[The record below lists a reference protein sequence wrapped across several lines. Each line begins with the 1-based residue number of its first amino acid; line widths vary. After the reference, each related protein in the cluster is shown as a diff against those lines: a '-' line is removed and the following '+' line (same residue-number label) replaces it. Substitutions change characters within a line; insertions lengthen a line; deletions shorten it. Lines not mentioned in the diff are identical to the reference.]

1 MFVNKPSITKWLLEN
16 PSFRFC
22 NVILKLWK
30 NLSVFVLLYDWQIR
44 AMEHGKTL
52 SSMVFN

>member
-44 AMEHGKTL
+44 AMEHGKRL